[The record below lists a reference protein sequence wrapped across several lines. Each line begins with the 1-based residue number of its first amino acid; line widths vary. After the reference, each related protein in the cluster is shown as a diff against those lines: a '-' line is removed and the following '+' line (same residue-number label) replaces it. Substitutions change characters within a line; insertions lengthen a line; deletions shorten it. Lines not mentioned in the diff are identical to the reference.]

1 MVFGDTRKD
10 DRTAEP
16 GKFQMARYK
25 LSQRI
30 PKQVLLLADRHY
42 PDQPFDALF
51 PPRFAGDEQFVAE
64 LEQRLKKIPY
74 PYEPTRAQKAQS
86 QSTFQLMDKLGALPL
101 IVEPSLIPWLNILA
115 NMPAHYSGLRQ
126 IRSSS
131 TAVGKKFRNF
141 HVSLTKEL
149 TRHTA
154 AVRKLKE
161 AYEPG
166 DEWIG
171 TYLKTAEERLA
182 VEVAVIR
189 VYTESYPLS
198 DTTVTRNS
206 VCAIYAHIS
215 EALKSKTANH
225 ALCRHLTSIICSS
238 NCLATGVLF
247 PSPESVRK
255 LIERDRV
262 KKKKKSGN

>member
-1 MVFGDTRKD
+1 
-10 DRTAEP
+10 
-16 GKFQMARYK
+16 MARYK

-30 PKQVLLLADRHY
+30 PKKVLLLADGHY
-42 PDQPFDALF
+42 PDYPIEALF
-51 PPRFAGDEQFVAE
+51 PPRLASDEQFSAE
-64 LEQRLKKIPY
+64 LEQRLKSFPY

-86 QSTFQLMDKLGALPL
+86 QSTFELINKLGALPL
-101 IVEPSLIPWLNILA
+101 ILEHSLISWIRLWA
-115 NMPAHYSGLRQ
+115 YMPAYWSGLRQ
-126 IRSSS
+126 VRSSS
-131 TAVGKKFRNF
+131 TALGKKFRKF

-161 AYEPG
+161 AYQLG

-171 TYLKTAEERLA
+171 SYLQAAEERLA
-182 VEVAVIR
+182 VEAAVLR

-198 DTTVTRNS
+198 DTRVTRES
-206 VCAIYAHIS
+206 VRVIYAHVS
-215 EALKSKTANH
+215 NALKSKTANH

-238 NCLATGVLF
+238 ECLATGVLF

-255 LIERDRV
+255 LIERDPV
-262 KKKKKSGN
+262 KKPAKSSN

>member
-1 MVFGDTRKD
+1 LLFGKTRKD
-10 DRTAEP
+10 DRTAVLGE
-16 GKFQMARYK
+16 FQMARYK

-30 PKQVLLLADRHY
+30 PKHVLLLNDGYY
-42 PDQPFDALF
+42 PEYPIDALF
-51 PPRFAGDEQFVAE
+51 PLRFASDEQFAAE

-86 QSTFQLMDKLGALPL
+86 QSTFDLMDKLGALPL
-101 IVEPSLIPWLNILA
+101 IAEPSRMLSLRIWA
-115 NMPAHYSGLRQ
+115 NMPAHYSRLRQ

-131 TAVGKKFRNF
+131 TALGKKFRNF
-141 HVSLTKEL
+141 HVPLTKEL

-161 AYEPG
+161 AYQLG

-171 TYLKTAEERLA
+171 SYLKTAEQRLS
-182 VEVAVIR
+182 VEAALLR
-189 VYTESYPLS
+189 AYTESYPLS
-198 DTTVTRNS
+198 DTRVTRES
-206 VCAIYAHIS
+206 VCVIYDHLS
-215 EALKSKTANH
+215 KALKSKTANH
-225 ALCRHLTSIICSS
+225 ALCCHLTSVICSP
-238 NCLATGVLF
+238 NCLATGMLF

-262 KKKKKSGN
+262 KHKRKSGN